1 MSLFENAMNIIR
13 NGSEED
19 FRAIVSSEV
28 LFALSK
34 ALSPVEFQDVIIA
47 KNIRIYGDVN
57 LYIKSFVD
65 QTVAGLARMIEG
77 PAKEA
82 TKRGQSAF
90 IEKLLTREDIS
101 DESRRLLESAR
112 LSFAA
117 AAAAGG
123 KRRRPTKKTLRR
135 RRNLKGSRKH

>member
-1 MSLFENAMNIIR
+1 MSVFENVMNIIR
-13 NGSEED
+13 SGTEED

-34 ALSPVEFQDVIIA
+34 ALSPVQFQDMIIA

-57 LYIKSFVD
+57 LYIMSFVD
-65 QTVAGLARMIEG
+65 QTVAALRRMAEG

-82 TKRGQSAF
+82 TKKGQSAF

-101 DESRRLLESAR
+101 EESRRLLEGAR
-112 LSFAA
+112 LDFAAA

-123 KRRRPTKKTLRR
+123 KRRRRSTLRR
-135 RRNLKGSRKH
+135 RRSAKGSRKH

>member
-112 LSFAA
+112 LSFVA

>member
-1 MSLFENAMNIIR
+1 MSVFENVMNIIR
-13 NGSEED
+13 SGTEED

-34 ALSPVEFQDVIIA
+34 ALSPVQFQDMIIA

-57 LYIKSFVD
+57 LYIRSFVD
-65 QTVAGLARMIEG
+65 QTVAALRRMAEG

-82 TKRGQSAF
+82 TKKGQSAF

-101 DESRRLLESAR
+101 EESRRLLEGAR
-112 LSFAA
+112 LDFAAA

-123 KRRRPTKKTLRR
+123 KRRRRSTFRR
-135 RRNLKGSRKH
+135 RRIAKGSRKH